1 MNIGYAGTNEMN
13 ISHKS
18 RIQNKI
24 KISRLSIDK
33 MTDIIVKETDI
44 DKETAKKIASLL
56 DAFNNA
62 IMNIGNET
70 TQRIDLRTLINWANK
85 TVDLDGDVIR
95 ASLVTVISE
104 LAEEDDDID
113 NLEDVQQILATTG
126 VASTVMELIV
136 KEFRNDK

>member
-1 MNIGYAGTNEMN
+1 M
-13 ISHKS
+13 
-18 RIQNKI
+18 
-24 KISRLSIDK
+24 
-33 MTDIIVKETDI
+33 
-44 DKETAKKIASLL
+44 
-56 DAFNNA
+56 
-62 IMNIGNET
+62 
-70 TQRIDLRTLINWANK
+70 INWANK